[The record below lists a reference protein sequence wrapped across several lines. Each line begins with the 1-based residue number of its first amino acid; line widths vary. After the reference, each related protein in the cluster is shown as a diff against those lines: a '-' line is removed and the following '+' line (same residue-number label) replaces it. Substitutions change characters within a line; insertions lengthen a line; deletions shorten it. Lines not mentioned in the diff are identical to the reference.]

1 MEQDMTLY
9 QIINILETKGFFK
22 FTVKVIDESNLE
34 YTFKSF
40 KWNNMMTLKVAII
53 KFQKQK
59 FIRHVAINDKKK
71 INTMEDFEKL
81 MNNLYQ
87 IHKEI
92 KKKNIKYVGKDK
104 FNNND
109 YNTHRYRNT
118 NNE

>member
-71 INTMEDFEKL
+71 RYYEKDL
-81 MNNLYQ
+81 LYSGSD
-87 IHKEI
+87 
-92 KKKNIKYVGKDK
+92 VSGAV
-104 FNNND
+104 
-109 YNTHRYRNT
+109 
-118 NNE
+118 NERTDIIQFLDSVR